1 MTTDDAE
8 WFEQLDEG
16 QRREVLALVRDLAL
30 DVQDDTQL
38 FRIMDVLTVDQRIQ
52 VIALHQMIQEA
63 VDRAATK
70 KETR

>member
-63 VDRAATK
+63 VDRAAAK